1 MRRNGMTRV
10 VAFAAVSVVASC
22 LYAQVGVGLR
32 DNQYVHIGYTW
43 KEQWNVTLEHSVS

>member
-32 DNQYVHIGYTW
+32 DNQIGRAH
-43 KEQWNVTLEHSVS
+43 V